1 MINMEVLQV
10 GIRNQMNQ
18 DMGEQMWKMINMEMI
33 FDLHQELDQILEQIE
48 EQVFKKLLHLK
59 I

>member
-1 MINMEVLQV
+1 MEVLQV